1 MRKIITFLLPLLLC
15 GCAVKAAPEI
25 ESVTEYSTVTSASGS
40 SIVVQDDD
48 SGSKKSITLND
59 SIVILKDDQTVSPS
73 DIKPKDHL
81 MCTYTAGQLS
91 VIQVLSGS

>member
-1 MRKIITFLLPLLLC
+1 MRKIIPLLFSLLLC
-15 GCAVKAAPEI
+15 GCNANAAPAI
-25 ESVTEYSTVTSASGS
+25 ESDTVYSTVTSASGS
-40 SIVVQDDD
+40 NIVVRDDN
-48 SGSKKSITLND
+48 SGKETDLTLND
-59 SIVILKDDQTVSPS
+59 TIVILKGDKTASPS